1 MKSLLLIIGVASLWT
16 HSLAQEYTYSQFWNR
31 ATTIDLPTPP
41 DCSLDCVGTFIPQI
55 CSSLANTT
63 CICTSP
69 ALAVALGP
77 CVLSSCNVT
86 DALRFIKYSK
96 DSCGVVNDKSRVR
109 DQLNTYYVTLPITT
123 IFMIARVFARMK
135 LEIGLGP
142 DDWFMIAAYVMYV
155 VDIAMAFGVAL
166 NGFGQHMYYLTPH
179 QISQSLRFFY
189 FAEIFYHLAITL
201 TKLSLLLFFLRIF
214 TAKAQKMAIWGLFG
228 FVVVSNTAMVL
239 VAIFQCTPIH
249 GAWTNWAY
257 KSPQAVCVDRFSE
270 IYASAGLSTFQ
281 DVLIL
286 LFPIPIILRLNL
298 STRKKGNLLV
308 MFLVGIFVIIA
319 SLLRLPWL
327 KTMKDGSDPSY
338 DQAPVAVWSVL
349 ETSVGIICGC
359 LPACRTLIGY
369 LIPSLKTQA
378 ASGAT
383 GPSRYQNFPSSKNK
397 RSRQT
402 VDDLDDFVELND
414 RTSSNDEL
422 TVKHA
427 SRIEIAEKLVFTE
440 KGCGV
445 RTTIDQDPRLQSQV
459 RRDEQRGHISKGS
472 NGIMM
477 TKTVEQF
484 R

>member
-1 MKSLLLIIGVASLWT
+1 
-16 HSLAQEYTYSQFWNR
+16 
-31 ATTIDLPTPP
+31 
-41 DCSLDCVGTFIPQI
+41 
-55 CSSLANTT
+55 
-63 CICTSP
+63 
-69 ALAVALGP
+69 
-77 CVLSSCNVT
+77 
-86 DALRFIKYSK
+86 
-96 DSCGVVNDKSRVR
+96 
-109 DQLNTYYVTLPITT
+109 
-123 IFMIARVFARMK
+123 
-135 LEIGLGP
+135 
-142 DDWFMIAAYVMYV
+142 
-155 VDIAMAFGVAL
+155 
-166 NGFGQHMYYLTPH
+166 
-179 QISQSLRFFY
+179 
-189 FAEIFYHLAITL
+189 
-201 TKLSLLLFFLRIF
+201 
-214 TAKAQKMAIWGLFG
+214 MAIWGLFG

-239 VAIFQCTPIH
+239 VAIFQCVCNPALLHVGVGDNFFPNRGCLTIFSWDTPYQAI
-249 GAWTNWAY
+249 TNSSFCLGAY

-327 KTMKDGSDPSY
+327 KTMKDGSDPSCKLVNHCPEVMLELTMTSD